1 MFYKRCIDSLLFI
14 KIHCII
20 NNLSGFG
27 IIKTYFYK
35 KKLMSILVIGGTG
48 TLGRQIVKQAI
59 DEGYQVKCLVRDFRR
74 SAFLKDWGAELIYG
88 DLSKPSTLPLALK
101 GVKVIIDSATIRSTS
116 NYTSETIDWRGKK
129 ALVEAAKLVNLKK
142 FISFSVLNA
151 TKNPDIPLLDLK
163 IKMEQELEKS
173 GINYTIFQC
182 SGFFQ
187 GLISQYALPV
197 LENETIWLPGDSA
210 PVAYLDTQDAAKAV
224 IHTLKTSDYDSKKVS
239 LIGEKFWTPKE
250 IIQLCERLSGKTAKI
265 SYIPVFA
272 FSILRRFFRFFEF
285 TWNISDRLQFGEI
298 TNDSTSSVKP
308 ANELSWP
315 ITRLGLEGYL
325 QEYFGKILKK
335 LRETNYQQSQKSDEI
350 SFL

>member
-1 MFYKRCIDSLLFI
+1 
-14 KIHCII
+14 
-20 NNLSGFG
+20 
-27 IIKTYFYK
+27 
-35 KKLMSILVIGGTG
+35 MSILVIGATG
-48 TLGRQIVKQAI
+48 TLGRQIVKQAL

-88 DLSKPSTLPLALK
+88 DLAIPSTLPATLK
-101 GVKVIIDSATIRSTS
+101 GVKFIIDSATVRSTS
-116 NYTSETIDWRGKK
+116 NYTSETIDWKGKL
-129 ALVEAAKLVNLKK
+129 ALLEAAKLTGIKK
-142 FISFSVLNA
+142 FIYFSLLNA
-151 TKNPDIPLLDLK
+151 SKNPSIPLMDLK
-163 IKMEQELEKS
+163 LRIENELEKS
-173 GINYTIFQC
+173 DLNYTIFQC

-224 IHTLKTSDYDSKKVS
+224 ISTLNNSFYDKKKVS

-250 IIQLCERLSGKTAKI
+250 IIQLCERLSGKTANI
-265 SYIPVFA
+265 SYIPVVA
-272 FSILRRFFRFFEF
+272 FSLLRNFFRLFEF
-285 TWNISDRLQFGEI
+285 TWNIADRLQFGEI
-298 TNDSTSSVKP
+298 PNDPNLAIKP
-308 ANELSWP
+308 SNEISWP
-315 ITRLGLEGYL
+315 VNRLSLETYL

>member
-1 MFYKRCIDSLLFI
+1 
-14 KIHCII
+14 
-20 NNLSGFG
+20 
-27 IIKTYFYK
+27 
-35 KKLMSILVIGGTG
+35 MSILVIGGTG
-48 TLGRQIVKQAI
+48 TLGRQIVRQAL

-88 DLSKPSTLPLALK
+88 DLSIPSTLPKALT

-116 NYTSETIDWRGKK
+116 SYTSETIDWRGKL
-129 ALVEAAKLVNLKK
+129 ALLEAAKLMGIRK
-142 FISFSVLNA
+142 FVYFSVLNA
-151 TKNPDIPLLDLK
+151 SKNPSIPLIDLK
-163 IKMEQELEKS
+163 LRIENELEKS
-173 GINYTIFQC
+173 GLNYTIFQC

-197 LENETIWLPGDSA
+197 LENETIWLSGDSA

-224 IHTLKTSDYDSKKVS
+224 INSLNNSSYDSKTVS

-250 IIQLCERLSGKTAKI
+250 IIQLCERLSGKTANI

-272 FSILRRFFRFFEF
+272 FSLLRNFFRFFEF
-285 TWNISDRLQFGEI
+285 TWNIADRLQFGEI
-298 TNDSTSSVKP
+298 PNEPSLSVKP
-308 ANELSWP
+308 SNEISWIVP
-315 ITRLGLEGYL
+315 RLGLETYL

>member
-1 MFYKRCIDSLLFI
+1 
-14 KIHCII
+14 
-20 NNLSGFG
+20 
-27 IIKTYFYK
+27 
-35 KKLMSILVIGGTG
+35 MSILVIGSTG
-48 TLGRQIVKQAI
+48 TLGRQIVKQAL

-88 DLSKPSTLPLALK
+88 DLSIPSTLPLALK
-101 GVKVIIDSATIRSTS
+101 GVKIVIDSATVRSTS
-116 NYTSETIDWRGKK
+116 NYTSETVDWRGKV
-129 ALVEAAKLVNLKK
+129 ALLEASKLIGIKK
-142 FISFSVLNA
+142 FVYFSVLNA
-151 TKNPDIPLLDLK
+151 SKNPSNPLMNLK
-163 IKMEQELEKS
+163 LKMEKELEKS
-173 GINYTIFQC
+173 GIDYTIFQC

-210 PVAYLDTQDAAKAV
+210 PVAYLDTQDAAKIV
-224 IHTLKTSDYDSKKVS
+224 VQTLNNSDYANKNLS

-265 SYIPVFA
+265 SYIPVVA
-272 FSILRRFFRFFEF
+272 FSVLRRFFRLFEF
-285 TWNISDRLQFGEI
+285 TWNIADRLQFGEI
-298 TNDSTSSVKP
+298 STDPTLAIKP
-308 ANELSWP
+308 SNEILWP
-315 ITRLGLEGYL
+315 IARLSLESYL